1 MKNLGKKLQQEALT
15 AQYDAIIQDQL
26 REGIIEKAPPVSQPE
41 KGFYIPFKSVTGES
55 GETIKL
61 WIVFDAS
68 AQATSDA
75 PMLNDCLYPGP
86 ALQNKLW
93 DVLIQQRAYPVVLA
107 GDIKNA
113 FLQIRI
119 HESERNALHFHW
131 QTDLIKDKQM
141 YRFTRVLLGLA
152 PSPFLQGRVLECH
165 LETWAARYPEEVE
178 RLCRSFYVDGLLTGS
193 LGKHKL
199 ERR

>member
-1 MKNLGKKLQQEALT
+1 MK
-15 AQYDAIIQDQL
+15 L
-26 REGIIEKAPPVSQPE
+26 R
-41 KGFYIPFKSVTGES
+41 
-55 GETIKL
+55 
-61 WIVFDAS
+61 IVFDAS

-107 GDIKNA
+107 GDTKNA
-113 FLQIRI
+113 ILQICV

-152 PSPFLQGRVLECH
+152 PSPFLLGWVLECH
-165 LETWAARYPEEVE
+165 LETWASRYPEEVE
-178 RLCRSFYVDGLLTGS
+178 RLRRSFYVDGLLTGS
-193 LGKHKL
+193 IDIQSNLDYPDSSGPQ
-199 ERR
+199 